1 MVSFKNKIDE
11 LLRFLKYLY
20 VVLILLLCLYVVI
33 EIKAYYQ
40 IDIIRGVDTPIDNVY
55 FDIKKDINGLA

>member
-20 VVLILLLCLYVVI
+20 VVLILSLCLYVVI